1 MSEQNERDRFG
12 RRNAQEEPDVEA
24 HRFGRR
30 NADEDVKDDSEKKDD
45 EPDVEAHRCGPR

>member
-30 NADEDVKDDSEKKDD
+30 NADEDARTTEKKDD
-45 EPDVEAHRCGPR
+45 EPDVEAHRFGPR

>member
-30 NADEDVKDDSEKKDD
+30 NADDFTGIGLLKK
-45 EPDVEAHRCGPR
+45 